1 MSMENI
7 SVLVVEDETHSRNT
21 YRILLRQAGFESIH
35 LLDRGDAV
43 LPFLKKNK
51 VACILLDL
59 NLPGTNGEALLP
71 LIHEEY
77 PHIPVLVLTGAHFV
91 ETAVR
96 CMQRGAFDFMTKPVE
111 RERLLVG
118 VRKALEVRDLADT
131 ARRFQGGKSQKLKH
145 PELFS
150 PILTHSPAMESL
162 FHYMEAVAPSSLP
175 VLITGETGTGK
186 ELIAR
191 VLHRLSGR
199 TGDFVAC
206 NIAGLDETLISDTLF
221 GHERGAFTH
230 AEKKREGLVARAKNG
245 TLFLDE
251 IGEMSPQTQVKL
263 LRFLQEG
270 DYLPVGAD
278 TPRRSSARILAATNR
293 HPEAMKEGKDF
304 RKDLFY
310 RLAPH
315 SIHLPPLGERPEDIP
330 LLLEHFTKQ
339 AAMDLNLPVPK
350 IEKNLVQALQK
361 HDFPGNI
368 REFQGRVHDA
378 VGKSRGMSLCHKHFH
393 LPETLTAKSKKD
405 DGFKPD
411 HAFLPLDP
419 FPSLADA
426 EAALIL
432 EALHRER
439 GNQTRAAELLGI
451 SRQTLNRKLRQDKK
465 SPHG

>member
-1 MSMENI
+1 MSMEKI
-7 SVLVVEDETHSRNT
+7 HILVVEDEAHSRNT
-21 YRILLRQAGFESIH
+21 YRILLRQAGFENIH

-43 LPFLKKNK
+43 LPFLEKNS

-59 NLPGTNGEALLP
+59 NLPGTNGETLLP
-71 LIHEEY
+71 RIHEEY
-77 PHIPVLVLTGAHFV
+77 PHIPVLILTGVHFV

-96 CMQRGAFDFMTKPVE
+96 CMQKGAFDFMTKPVE

-131 ARRFQGGKSQKLKH
+131 TRRFQGGRSEKLKY
-145 PELFS
+145 PELFA
-150 PILTHSPAMESL
+150 PIITRSSAMENL

-186 ELIAR
+186 ELIAQ

-199 TGDFVAC
+199 TGEFVGC
-206 NIAGLDETLISDTLF
+206 NIAGLDEALISDTLF

-251 IGEMSPQTQVKL
+251 IGEMPSQTQVKL

-278 TPRRSSARILAATNR
+278 KPRRSSARILAATNR
-293 HPEAMKEGKDF
+293 HPETMKEGKGF

-315 SIHLPPLGERPEDIP
+315 SIHLPPLRERPEDIP
-330 LLLEHFTKQ
+330 LLLEHFSRQ
-339 AAMDLNLPVPK
+339 AAMDMNLPFPK
-350 IEKNLVQALQK
+350 IEKNLVQVLQK

-368 REFQGRVHDA
+368 REFQGLVHDA
-378 VGKSRGMSLCHKHFH
+378 VGKSRGRPLCPDHFN
-393 LPETLTAKSKKD
+393 LPETLTVKSKKD
-405 DGFKPD
+405 DDFNHD

-419 FPSLADA
+419 FPTLADA
-426 EAALIL
+426 EASLIL
-432 EALHRER
+432 EALHREK